1 MYHACLNFVASYE
14 PETPYLIQWLV
25 SLDLDLLNETR
36 LANVNPVKMMVRGSL
51 DLGVQAVIAIFFSA
65 KYFNNNKRVMQLDY
79 VEDKFFWKFFQRN
92 INDYT
97 QFMLIYGAKPPHD
110 KVLAAKIK
118 EYDDELHFIASNTDN
133 NEQKYKSIEINN
145 LGSLTEPYVTSD
157 DWGAYISNYTN
168 GTYTA
173 SDFIYQR
180 EHALQILVKLFKSMG
195 EAGLRYLV
203 AWKFYS
209 HLLQFTESY
218 MFLRG
223 LPASVACYDHIR
235 NVMGLAV
242 VSPFL
247 QSEVPKGMVQEAK
260 DMVQEI
266 RNSYQKALISSTWL
280 SDDFRQAALKKMVNM
295 VSYVGSP
302 GRRLEPDYVEALYND
317 CPRNY
322 ARI

>member
-145 LGSLTEPYVTSD
+145 LGSLTEPYVTS
-157 DWGAYISNYTN
+157 
-168 GTYTA
+168 
-173 SDFIYQR
+173 
-180 EHALQILVKLFKSMG
+180 
-195 EAGLRYLV
+195 
-203 AWKFYS
+203 
-209 HLLQFTESY
+209 
-218 MFLRG
+218 
-223 LPASVACYDHIR
+223 
-235 NVMGLAV
+235 
-242 VSPFL
+242 
-247 QSEVPKGMVQEAK
+247 EVPKGMVQEAK